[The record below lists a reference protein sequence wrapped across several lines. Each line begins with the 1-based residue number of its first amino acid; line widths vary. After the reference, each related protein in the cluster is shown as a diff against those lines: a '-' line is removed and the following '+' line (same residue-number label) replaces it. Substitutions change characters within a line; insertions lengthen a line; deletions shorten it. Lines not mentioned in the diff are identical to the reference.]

1 MTRDVTVYKRP
12 RGNKNIVT
20 DRNTSDDGG
29 VNANPHKVSQNWRF
43 FSLTAVLS
51 TDRRALMQVAV
62 PAENRSLIHRD
73 VKGVP
78 EVEPRSDLSGTSYLQ
93 AASLL
98 QTVKQQTPNGIARAM
113 RLTEGEE
120 ESGQMIGQRQSI
132 CSRTATIEAP
142 PPEKNFIV
150 KTIASFQFAR
160 SKCDYCR
167 RIIASQ
173 ASAGKPARR
182 SPASP
187 ANPCVSC

>member
-29 VNANPHKVSQNWRF
+29 VSANPHTVSQNWRF

-62 PAENRSLIHRD
+62 RAENRSLIHRD

-98 QTVKQQTPNGIARAM
+98 QTVKQQTPNGVARAM
-113 RLTEGEE
+113 RLTEDEE
-120 ESGQMIGQRQSI
+120 ESGQMIGQRRSI
-132 CSRTATIEAP
+132 CSRTATIEA

-187 ANPCVSC
+187 ANPCASC